1 MKRALLL
8 ALLLVL
14 FLAAC
19 GGDEG
24 GNGDTGPEDATLS
37 FSGNDSFEFD
47 PASASAPAGA
57 NVTVNF
63 DNVGALE
70 HSWVLMTSDIDPLT
84 ATEADALNNAS
95 SGVVPPGE
103 STSFS
108 FTAPDPGTYQYV
120 CTVPGHA
127 AGGMVGTLTVNGN

>member
-1 MKRALLL
+1 MKRAFLLT
-8 ALLLVL
+8 LLLVL

-19 GGDEG
+19 GGDDG
-24 GNGDTGPEDATLS
+24 GNGDGGAEDVSLS
-37 FSGNDSFEFD
+37 FSGNDSLEFD
-47 PASASAPAGA
+47 PSSASAPAGA

-63 DNVGALE
+63 DNAGALE
-70 HSWVLMTSDIDPLT
+70 HSWVLMTGDIDPLT

-95 SGVVPPGE
+95 SGVVPAGE